1 MIPRYLS
8 ELAPVV
14 RGRLHGEDVL
24 VRSVVSD
31 SRAAV
36 RGALFVA
43 LRGERVDGHEFV
55 GDALARGAVAAL
67 VARPLDGVPCLEV
80 ADPGAALL
88 ELARDERRRRPSTRV
103 VGITGANGK
112 TSTKDLT
119 AAVLATRFRTHA
131 SPASF
136 NTEVGLPVTLLGA
149 APDDEVIVAEMGA
162 RRVGDVAL
170 LCEIAR
176 PEIVVVTNVGVAHLE
191 VFGSWEAI
199 VEASAEPVEALGEDG
214 LAILN
219 ADDAVVRTYGDRTRA
234 GVLWFG
240 RSPDAQVRAED
251 VALDEEGRARFVL
264 ATPEGREPIELR
276 VPGEHMVDNALAA
289 AAVGRALGIP
299 GPEIA
304 VALKGA
310 RVSAW
315 RMETFTTRDGVRVV
329 NDAYNA
335 NPESMAAGLKA
346 ARWMAREGRLVAVL
360 GHMAEL
366 GPISLAEH
374 ERLGEL
380 VVRIGVERLIT
391 VGEPARAILLAAVRE
406 GLEPEHAVA
415 VDTPL
420 EALEEVRRIVRP
432 GDVVL
437 VKGSRVVGLEVI
449 AEGLR

>member
-14 RGRLHGEDVL
+14 DGRMHGEDVV

-43 LRGERVDGHEFV
+43 LRGERVDGHDFV
-55 GDALARGAVAAL
+55 GDAVARGAVAAL
-67 VARPLDGVPCLEV
+67 VQRPVDGVPCLEV
-80 ADPGAALL
+80 ADTGAALL
-88 ELARDERRRRPSTRV
+88 ELARDERRRRPGTRV
-103 VGITGANGK
+103 IGITGANGK

-136 NTEVGLPVTLLGA
+136 NTEIGLPVTLLGA

-191 VFGSWEAI
+191 IFGSWGAI
-199 VEASAEPVEALGEDG
+199 VEASAEPVEALGADG

-219 ADDAVVRTYGDRTRA
+219 VDDPVVRSYGDRVR
-234 GVLWFG
+234 GRLVWFG
-240 RSPDAQVRAED
+240 RSPEAIVRAED
-251 VALDEEGRARFVL
+251 VALDAEGRARFVL
-264 ATPEGREPIELR
+264 ATPEGREPIELG
-276 VPGEHMVDNALAA
+276 VPGEHMVENALAA
-289 AAVGRALGIP
+289 AAVGRALGVP
-299 GPEIA
+299 TAEIA

-315 RMETFTTRDGVRVV
+315 RMETFTTEDGVRVV

-346 ARWMAREGRLVAVL
+346 ARWMAREHRLVAVL

-380 VVRIGVERLIT
+380 VVRIGVDRLIT
-391 VGEPARAILLAAVRE
+391 VGEPARAIHRAAVRE
-406 GLEPEHAVA
+406 GLEPEHAAA
-415 VDTPL
+415 VTTPQEAL
-420 EALEEVRRIVRP
+420 EALRRWVRP

-437 VKGSRVVGLEVI
+437 VKGSRVVGLEVV
-449 AEGLR
+449 AEALR